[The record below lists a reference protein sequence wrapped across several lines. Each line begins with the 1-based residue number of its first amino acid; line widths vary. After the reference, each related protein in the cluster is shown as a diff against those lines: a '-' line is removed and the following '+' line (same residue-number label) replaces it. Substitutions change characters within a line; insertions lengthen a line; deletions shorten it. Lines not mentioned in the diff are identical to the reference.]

1 MRRIIPIVFL
11 LIASCGSVTQEELNR
26 RLSGI
31 EERISRLEEGQ
42 RRLEEQS
49 IRTDMRVD
57 NLAESLTRLRLDVE
71 RLKTGRETTITQ
83 RQTEQPTPREREQV
97 KLPPSPQTVQEDYQK
112 EYDEALSLYNQKDLQ
127 GAKTKFIEFIRK
139 NPKTPLTDNA
149 YFWLGVTY
157 RDLNEL
163 DKAEAVWLTL
173 VERCRRGELPDC
185 NKAPSAYIQLARL
198 YELRGDEKRAK
209 EMYERL
215 IREYPLSEEVE
226 LAKKRLER

>member
-11 LIASCGSVTQEELNR
+11 LVASCGSVTQEELNR

-31 EERISRLEEGQ
+31 EDRISRLEERQ
-42 RRLEEQS
+42 KKLEEQS

-57 NLAESLTRLRLDVE
+57 NLAGSLTKLRLDLE
-71 RLKTGRETTITQ
+71 RLRTGRETTIPQ
-83 RQTEQPTPREREQV
+83 RQTEQPPPKEREQV
-97 KLPPSPQTVQEDYQK
+97 KLPPLSQTVQEDYQK
-112 EYDEALSLYNQKDLQ
+112 EYDEALNLYNQKNLQ

-149 YFWLGVTY
+149 YFWLGITY

-173 VERCRRGELPDC
+173 VERCNMGELPDC

-198 YELRGDEKRAK
+198 YESRGNVKKAR
-209 EMYERL
+209 EMYER
-215 IREYPLSEEVE
+215 IIKEYPLSEEAE

>member
-1 MRRIIPIVFL
+1 MRRVIPIVFL

-31 EERISRLEEGQ
+31 EDRINKLEEMQ
-42 RRLEEQS
+42 KRLEEQS

-57 NLAESLTRLRLDVE
+57 NLAESLTKLRLDVE
-71 RLKTGRETTITQ
+71 RLKTGREITIPQ
-83 RQTEQPTPREREQV
+83 KQTEQPPKEREQV
-97 KLPPSPQTVQEDYQK
+97 KLPPSPQVVQEDYQK
-112 EYDEALSLYNQKDLQ
+112 EYDEAVSLYNQKDLQ
-127 GAKTKFIEFIRK
+127 GAKNKFIEFIRK

-173 VERCRRGELPDC
+173 VERCKRGELPDC

-198 YELRGDEKRAK
+198 YESRGDEKKAR
-209 EMYERL
+209 EMYER
-215 IREYPLSEEVE
+215 IIKEYPLSEEAE